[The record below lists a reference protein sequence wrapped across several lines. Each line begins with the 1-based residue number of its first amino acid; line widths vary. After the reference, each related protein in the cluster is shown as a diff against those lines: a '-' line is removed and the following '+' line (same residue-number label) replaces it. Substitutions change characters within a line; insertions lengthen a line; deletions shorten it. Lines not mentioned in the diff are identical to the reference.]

1 MTREYF
7 TKPEAETLVGTRI
20 RTLVAWS
27 GVPRDT
33 TGEVV
38 SADDGAHGW
47 TVAIQ
52 WDLATDPL
60 RIEAGQVKGAAF
72 VMVSGGKPLVD
83 WFTKDEYE
91 RYLEELDAEKEA

>member
-1 MTREYF
+1 MSREYF
-7 TKPEAETLVGTRI
+7 TQAEAEALMGMRI

-27 GVPRDT
+27 GVPQDT

-38 SADDGAHGW
+38 SADEGARGW
-47 TVAIQ
+47 TVAMQ
-52 WDLATDPL
+52 WDLSTEPL
-60 RIEAGQVKGAAF
+60 RIEVGQVEGATF

-91 RYLEELDAEKEA
+91 RYLEELDDEKEA